1 VTEARTLD
9 SPELY
14 VYYRVAQG
22 DRERCVAAVRQF
34 QVALARRHAGLAA
47 RVLVKSA
54 AMDAAATDA
63 TLMETYARPTDEAG
77 IGDAL
82 CAEIEAAAQVLG
94 PWLQGSRHIER
105 FEPCA

>member
-1 VTEARTLD
+1 MR

-22 DRERCVAAVRQF
+22 DRGRCIAAVQ
-34 QVALARRHAGLAA
+34 QMQDALARRHAGLAA
-47 RVLVKSA
+47 RVLAKSSTADATA
-54 AMDAAATDA
+54 ADT
-63 TLMETYARPTDEAG
+63 TLMEIYARPTDEAG